1 MNWIEIY
8 TYYGSDTSTAIRA
21 GAEVKHAL
29 PDAGIASSHSY
40 ERTHIDS
47 VEQTQK
53 LVNAYLLSALV

>member
-1 MNWIEIY
+1 MVVM
-8 TYYGSDTSTAIRA
+8 RA

-29 PDAGIASSHSY
+29 LDVDIESRHSY
-40 ERTHIDS
+40 ERTLIDS

>member
-1 MNWIEIY
+1 MVVM
-8 TYYGSDTSTAIRA
+8 RA

-29 PDAGIASSHSY
+29 LDVDIESRHSY